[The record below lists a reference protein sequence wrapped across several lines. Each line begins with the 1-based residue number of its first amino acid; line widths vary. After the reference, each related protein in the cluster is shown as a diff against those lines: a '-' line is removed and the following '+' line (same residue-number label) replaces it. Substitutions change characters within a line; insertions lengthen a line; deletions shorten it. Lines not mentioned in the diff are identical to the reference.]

1 MSYARY
7 PAVLFDLD
15 GTLTDP
21 YVGITTTFR
30 HALTAMGFPLPDDET
45 MRTWIGPPL
54 QDTFRIYLG
63 DAALVP
69 QAVTIYRARYREFG
83 MYENRVYD
91 GIPELLTALRGAGAK
106 LYVATSKLIGPA
118 TGIIEHFGLAPF
130 FDGVV
135 GSTPDERIT
144 SKAEVIAATLD
155 LLTPAERAS
164 CVMVGDTA
172 YDVEGAR
179 ANAVPCIAVS
189 YGYGTLAS
197 LEAAAPD
204 ALAHSVEELGAL
216 LLDPPTADG

>member
-30 HALTAMGFPLPDDET
+30 HALSAMGVPLPDDET

-54 QDTFRIYLG
+54 QDTFRTYLG
-63 DAALVP
+63 DAALVQ
-69 QAVTIYRARYREFG
+69 QAVAIYRARYREHG
-83 MYENRVYD
+83 MYENRVYT
-91 GIPELLTALRGAGAK
+91 GIPELLQAVRGAGAK
-106 LYVATSKLIGPA
+106 LYVATSKLVGPA
-118 TGIIEHFGLAPF
+118 VGILEHFGLAPF

-144 SKAEVIAATLD
+144 SKTQVIAAALD
-155 LLTPAERAS
+155 LLTPVERVG

-179 ANAVPCIAVS
+179 ANDVPCIAVS

-197 LEAAAPD
+197 LVSAAPQ
-204 ALAHSVEELGAL
+204 ALAHSVDELRPL
-216 LLDPPTADG
+216 LLDESL